1 MGVEFRPASDVPLRR
16 LYGQLLGQVAVEVVE
31 ALGRHPVARHEDDE
45 AQLRLAVLD
54 ALADRRADD
63 VRPVGGLF
71 ELEALVVAREHLLD
85 HVAAEDVR
93 VAHDVLLE
101 RVERL
106 LHVRQVDDG
115 VLALPIPV
123 LDADLRPPAAAKAD
137 VHLDAAHLR
146 ADELPVRENRVGV
159 FRNDDE
165 PAVGLREKVPVLLG
179 MGVEFRGLLREAH
192 AEIVHVAA
200 EAALLDVA
208 LDGGREE
215 TERAV
220 HVAHALLQRGGRR
233 ALVLGADAVADV
245 VDAEREKAEEE
256 LLDRAG
262 VEMSR
267 LHVRDARTQRA
278 PFAGLLEPLRVLV
291 GNARNAFEHV
301 RVELVPVADRRS
313 AHRFVPLFGCPQG
326 LHPTRL
332 KVTRNGTGKQPDS
345 APPRRGAARRRKDG
359 YQPPSASRG
368 AASFDH
374 SEVPLMS
381 VVRFSRTTAV
391 SRRLCTKRG
400 FTIPTLL
407 QAYAVETFFL
417 PNQSGFPTS
426 CRFSRRETTRD
437 RAPRGGVRTP
447 PRRRSRLPSMMV
459 VQDLNSRSIWPATSA
474 PRSSL

>member
-45 AQLRLAVLD
+45 AQLRLSVLD
-54 ALADRRADD
+54 GLADRRADD

-115 VLALPIPV
+115 VLALPVPV

-215 TERAV
+215 AERAV

-262 VEMSR
+262 VEMAR

-278 PFAGLLEPLRVLV
+278 ALAGLLEPLRVLV

-301 RVELVPVADRRS
+301 RVELVPVADCWS
-313 AHRFVPLFGCPQG
+313 THRFSPIWLSKLF
-326 LHPTRL
+326 TRRKTKGYTMSPSERL
-332 KVTRNGTGKQPDS
+332 S
-345 APPRRGAARRRKDG
+345 LRRGDYTGFHTYLYALCALCVKNL
-359 YQPPSASRG
+359 QLFNLST
-368 AASFDH
+368 FQ
-374 SEVPLMS
+374 LLN
-381 VVRFSRTTAV
+381 FST
-391 SRRLCTKRG
+391 
-400 FTIPTLL
+400 
-407 QAYAVETFFL
+407 
-417 PNQSGFPTS
+417 
-426 CRFSRRETTRD
+426 
-437 RAPRGGVRTP
+437 
-447 PRRRSRLPSMMV
+447 
-459 VQDLNSRSIWPATSA
+459 
-474 PRSSL
+474 